1 MKSSMALLC
10 AVMATLAFAPL
21 SPLADQSSVETGITP
36 PPDGRPPMGALQR
49 TDSRK
54 WEITLKIDLPV
65 FHKDDAVSE
74 SIIVPVSIL
83 DTWWKVDPRSFQTR
97 MSTDSV
103 PLPPAMTNLIVTQ
116 SRWGDSR
123 VEISIPNF
131 VEFRLGVDLTW
142 IVETWSCQFDEAAAA
157 KEQMPAKWPEEVEKW
172 RRASPGIDPQ
182 DPQVQELRRQI
193 LQRVS
198 VDTPPVYV
206 AKEII
211 RTGSRILKSGDHKEG
226 NRFGNWSRGLEIR
239 GSSQALATQIGSESD
254 VVCICIALL
263 RATGFPARPVIG
275 LVDRG
280 KYLDN
285 SLSAKKLGMWGEVYL
300 HNCGWVPFDSDLIR
314 GGISP
319 SNRVDQRWDGFGS
332 DDEFN
337 ERVPITHELDIYQ
350 PKAADGNRVAS
361 YIALC
366 RLKTKLEQPGQ
377 GPTDILI
384 QTALISRG
392 RVQR

>member
-1 MKSSMALLC
+1 MKSSMAMLC

-36 PPDGRPPMGALQR
+36 PPDGRPPTGALQR

-83 DTWWKVDPRSFQTR
+83 DTWWKVDPRSFR
-97 MSTDSV
+97 ARLFVDLYPVADVS
-103 PLPPAMTNLIVTQ
+103 TNLKVNQ
-116 SRWGDSR
+116 NRWGDSR
-123 VEISIPNF
+123 AEISIPNF
-131 VEFRLGVDLTW
+131 VDFRLRTELTW
-142 IVETWSCQFDEAAAA
+142 VVETWSCLFDEAAAA
-157 KEQMPAKWPEEVEKW
+157 KEQMPLRWPEEVERW
-172 RRASPGIDPQ
+172 RQPSPGIDPH

-198 VDTPPVYV
+198 IDTPPIYV

-211 RTGSRILKSGDHKEG
+211 RTGSRSLKNGDHKEG
-226 NRFGNWSRGLEIR
+226 NPFGIQSRGLEMR
-239 GSSQALATQIGSESD
+239 GSARALATQIGSESD
-254 VVCICIALL
+254 VACICVALL
-263 RATGFPARPVIG
+263 RAMGFPARPVIG
-275 LVDRG
+275 LLDRNKRQG
-280 KYLDN
+280 N

-300 HNCGWVPFDSDLIR
+300 PNCGWVPFDSDLIR
-314 GGISP
+314 GGISAA
-319 SNRVDQRWDGFGS
+319 NRLDQNWNGFGS

-337 ERVPITHELDIYQ
+337 ERIPITHELDIYQ
-350 PKAADGNRVAS
+350 PKAADGIRLAS

-366 RLKTKLEQPGQ
+366 RLKTKLDQPGQ

>member
-1 MKSSMALLC
+1 MRSRMAMLFAIIAMLGLSSI
-10 AVMATLAFAPL
+10 APV
-21 SPLADQSSVETGITP
+21 AYQSIVETGITP
-36 PPDGRPPMGALQR
+36 PPDGRPPTGALQR

-54 WEITLKIDLPV
+54 WEITLNIDLPV

-83 DTWWKVDPRSFQTR
+83 DTWWKVDPRSFRTR

-103 PLPPAMTNLIVTQ
+103 PLPPAMTNLTVTQ
-116 SRWGDSR
+116 SRLGDSR

-142 IVETWSCQFDEAAAA
+142 IVETWSCQLDEAAAA
-157 KEQMPAKWPEEVEKW
+157 KEPMPATWPEEVERW
-172 RRASPGIDPQ
+172 RRASSGIDPQ

-198 VDTPPVYV
+198 ADTPPIYV

-226 NRFGNWSRGLEIR
+226 NAFGNWSRGLEIR

-275 LVDRG
+275 LVDRK
-280 KYLDN
+280 KYLGN

-300 HNCGWVPFDSDLIR
+300 PNCGWVPFDSDWIR

-319 SNRVDQRWDGFGS
+319 SNRLDQRWTGFGS
-332 DDEFN
+332 DDELN
-337 ERVPITHELDIYQ
+337 ERVPITHELDIYL
-350 PKAADGNRVAS
+350 PRAGDGNRVAS

-366 RLKTKLEQPGQ
+366 RLKTKLDQPGQ
-377 GPTDILI
+377 GPTDILV